1 MNTYFNPI
9 KTLRDVNPNDITSAQ
24 ALRIFT
30 TKKRFAVIA
39 FGKLHL
45 TNDAKRL
52 VMERYRI
59 DEAIDIS
66 IFDLTK

>member
-1 MNTYFNPI
+1 MTYFSPI
-9 KTLRDVNPNDITSAQ
+9 KTLRDIDPNQLTSAQ
-24 ALRIFT
+24 ALRIFSS
-30 TKKRFAVIA
+30 KKQYAVIA

-52 VMERYRI
+52 VMDRYRI

-66 IFDLTK
+66 IYDLTK

>member
-1 MNTYFNPI
+1 MTYFSPI
-9 KTLRDVNPNDITSAQ
+9 KTLRDIDPNQLTSAQ
-24 ALRIFT
+24 ALRIFS
-30 TKKRFAVIA
+30 TKKKYAVIA

-52 VMERYRI
+52 VMDRYRI

-66 IFDLTK
+66 IYDLTK

>member
-1 MNTYFNPI
+1 MTYFNPI
-9 KTLRDVNPNDITSAQ
+9 KTLRDINLNELTSAQ

-30 TKKRFAVIA
+30 TKKQFAVLA

-52 VMERYRI
+52 VMDRYRI
-59 DEAIDIS
+59 DEAIDIC
-66 IFDLTK
+66 IYDLTK

>member
-1 MNTYFNPI
+1 MTYFSPI
-9 KTLRDVNPNDITSAQ
+9 KTLRDIDPNQLTSSQ

-30 TKKRFAVIA
+30 TKKQFAVLA

-59 DEAIDIS
+59 DEAIDIL
-66 IFDLTK
+66 IYDLTK

>member
-1 MNTYFNPI
+1 MTYFSPI
-9 KTLRDVNPNDITSAQ
+9 KTLRDIDPNQLTSAQ
-24 ALRIFT
+24 ALRIFS
-30 TKKRFAVIA
+30 TKKQYAVIA

-66 IFDLTK
+66 IYDLTK

>member
-1 MNTYFNPI
+1 MTYFNPI
-9 KTLRDVNPNDITSAQ
+9 KSLSEINVNELTAPQ
-24 ALRIFT
+24 LMRIFS
-30 TKKRFAVIA
+30 TKKQFAVLA

-52 VMERYRI
+52 VMDRYRI

-66 IFDLTK
+66 IYDLTK